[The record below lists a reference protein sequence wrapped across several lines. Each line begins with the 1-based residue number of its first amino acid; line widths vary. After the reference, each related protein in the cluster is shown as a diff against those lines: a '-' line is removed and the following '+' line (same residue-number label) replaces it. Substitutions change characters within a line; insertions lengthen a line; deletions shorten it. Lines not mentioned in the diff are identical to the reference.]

1 MSLHVFGNILTGY
14 GCAANNRGETEGN
27 ITTLQK
33 LLWKGQV
40 HTVVSA
46 EAIRWALRYYWQTSG
61 LDSQI
66 NRSWDDIKND
76 HSFKDQNY
84 QAWHPT
90 NPTGKSFL
98 DDDLLGF
105 MDASAGNEESEMMFE
120 IPRRRTE
127 LQLQV
132 ENAKNKEKSQQALTK
147 FEKAIT
153 SLVEARGKLGDAIQE
168 GDEIKIKKLEDNIE
182 KIRKQAGLKSLAIVR
197 RGVLEVSRAISTTPY
212 AGDISFNARSG
223 VKSRTSLYGTEMHAT
238 RYQYGFCMT
247 PERLK
252 IKARCLAALDAISSL
267 GEVAGNHSRFLFD
280 FSPESIILRISND
293 PAPRI
298 LYCLAD
304 NNGKINAEELA
315 RKVKAGDID
324 KDELIVGGAIAELP
338 EIKDMGVQAVFGGIK
353 EAVKKAQE
361 IIKEKLGLKD
371 ESNQG

>member
-1 MSLHVFGNILTGY
+1 
-14 GCAANNRGETEGN
+14 
-27 ITTLQK
+27 
-33 LLWKGQV
+33 
-40 HTVVSA
+40 
-46 EAIRWALRYYWQTSG
+46 
-61 LDSQI
+61 
-66 NRSWDDIKND
+66 
-76 HSFKDQNY
+76 
-84 QAWHPT
+84 
-90 NPTGKSFL
+90 
-98 DDDLLGF
+98 
-105 MDASAGNEESEMMFE
+105 MDASAGNEESEMMHE

-223 VKSRTSLYGTEMHAT
+223 VKVRTSLYGTEMHAT
-238 RYQYGFCMT
+238 RYQYGFSMT

-252 IKARCLAALDAISSL
+252 EKTRCLDALDAISGL

-280 FSPESIILRISND
+280 FSPESIILRVSED

-304 NNGKINAEELA
+304 DNGKINAVELA
-315 RKVKAGDID
+315 RKVKSGDID

-338 EIKDMGVQAVFGGIK
+338 EIKNMGVQAVFGGIK